1 MRLCDGM
8 TNIAYVRRGG
18 GMERGGEG
26 EGGGVLVVQKFRFG
40 NSAKRTGLA
49 VWMDGC
55 MDQRAHLK
63 IFLQ

>member
-1 MRLCDGM
+1 VRLCDGM

-49 VWMDGC
+49 V
-55 MDQRAHLK
+55 
-63 IFLQ
+63 